1 MVERAGKEAQHKREN
16 FQDAVL
22 EARDKKQRQRARDLQ
37 NQVYRYPAAVG
48 YYAIEEAASCLPF
61 NHYICL
67 RVSV

>member
-37 NQVYRYPAAVG
+37 NQVCTQLRLVAA
-48 YYAIEEAASCLPF
+48 L
-61 NHYICL
+61 
-67 RVSV
+67 